1 MKVFKPDEKQQQIL
15 EDFFREETTY
25 FPNHVLLKFMAYFL
39 MSIGSIL
46 MLIPYGEIREDKSIL
61 GITAVLFMMGTYFY
75 ATQYATYTETLQ
87 NKVVQVKELVKYL
100 PVERMQITIFR
111 IRKVLKPCLIYT
123 FIVLALKC
131 GIYYGAYGS
140 IGAIDLLIPVL
151 GMVVYPVVIELS
163 RY

>member
-15 EDFFREETTY
+15 EDFFLEETTY
-25 FPNHVLLKFMAYFL
+25 FPNHVLLKFLAYFL

-46 MLIPYGEIREDKSIL
+46 MLIPYGEIREDKSVL
-61 GITAVLFMMGTYFY
+61 GITAMLFVMGTYFY
-75 ATQYATYTETLQ
+75 ATQYATYTETLW

-123 FIVLALKC
+123 FVVLALKC
-131 GIYYGAYGS
+131 GIYYGAYGN

-151 GMVVYPVVIELS
+151 GMVVYPVVIELF